1 MPFIPSPLQRPE
13 MGQGPGP
20 SARPVGSF
28 GQGLRS
34 MPPKGEASAGMPPIN
49 MPSNYPPWQQ
59 PSMNGMQE
67 GQLAM
72 HGTPMNNGGPIST
85 GALGVSGWLCSH
97 FTIGSSVALLIHG

>member
-1 MPFIPSPLQRPE
+1 
-13 MGQGPGP
+13 
-20 SARPVGSF
+20 
-28 GQGLRS
+28 
-34 MPPKGEASAGMPPIN
+34 MPPKGEAPAGMPPIN

-59 PSMNGMQE
+59 PSVNGMQE

-97 FTIGSSVALLIHG
+97 FTIGSSVALLIYGYSQSGARS